1 MGLRAGVQRYYY
13 NNTND
18 DGRQERYVSL
28 DLSLPLASWMSV
40 GVSRDRYG
48 ATQGNIS
55 ARKQFEDSVITSAG
69 ISASTRLS
77 GEQNYD
83 NNYAVNGNLSYDTRY
98 NGGTVSVTRSADNS
112 TNMNFSSQGSVAWR
126 VGILV

>member
-1 MGLRAGVQRYYY
+1 
-13 NNTND
+13 
-18 DGRQERYVSL
+18 
-28 DLSLPLASWMSV
+28 MSV

-112 TNMNFSSQGSVAWR
+112 TNMNFSSQGSVAGR
-126 VGILV
+126 AAILV